1 MKYLRIIIRII
12 TGLVFIFSGTVKAID
27 PSGSAYKFGDYFNA
41 FDLGFLQPLALPLA
55 ILLCTAEF
63 FAGVSLL
70 TGFRQKTG
78 IWLTVLLMGLFTP
91 LTLVLAISNPV
102 SDCGCFGDA
111 IHLTNWQTFGKN
123 VVLLAFV
130 LILFSGRKHIKPVSG
145 QATEWVAMSFITLL
159 FVAFS
164 LANLRYLP
172 LIDFLPY
179 RVGTNIPE
187 SMKIPEGKPVD
198 EYKTTFI
205 YEKDGIKK
213 EFTLDNY
220 PAGDSTWKFVD
231 QKSVLIKKGYVPPV
245 HDFSITSPGGEDI
258 TGKILDNSG
267 YTLLMISVKLEKA
280 AKQKLEEGFALR
292 GALAP
297 AGIDFYVISS
307 SGADETGVYKNT
319 TDICSADETTLKT
332 IVRSNPGYLLIKGGV
347 VEGKWSWA
355 DLPVKQ
361 LAGIGQGG
369 VQEKNLN
376 NKSTGLIVSTVV
388 LFATLLLLIIVSLT
402 AKNTAKPEKTEI

>member
-1 MKYLRIIIRII
+1 MKYLRIISRII
-12 TGLVFIFSGTVKAID
+12 TGLVFIFSGTIKAID
-27 PSGSAYKFGDYFNA
+27 PLGSAYKFGDYFEA
-41 FDLGFLQPLALPLA
+41 FGLGFLQPLALPLA

-70 TGFRQKTG
+70 TGFRQKPG

-123 VVLLAFV
+123 LVLLAFV
-130 LILFSGRKHIKPVSG
+130 IILFSGRKHIKPVSG
-145 QATEWVAMSFITLL
+145 QATEWVAMSFISLL
-159 FVAFS
+159 FIAFS

-179 RVGTNIPE
+179 RVGANIPE
-187 SMKIPEGKPVD
+187 NMTIPEGKPVD

-213 EFTLDNY
+213 EFSLDNY
-220 PAGDSTWKFVD
+220 PEGDSTWKFID
-231 QKSVLIKKGYVPPV
+231 QKSILVKKGYTPPV

-258 TGKILDNSG
+258 TGKILDNGG

-280 AKQKLEEGFALR
+280 ARKRLEEGFALR
-292 GALAP
+292 GELASG
-297 AGIDFYVISS
+297 GIDFYVISA
-307 SGADETGVYKNT
+307 SGTEENGVYK
-319 TDICSADETTLKT
+319 D
-332 IVRSNPGYLLIKGGV
+332 
-347 VEGKWSWA
+347 
-355 DLPVKQ
+355 
-361 LAGIGQGG
+361 
-369 VQEKNLN
+369 
-376 NKSTGLIVSTVV
+376 STGIY
-388 LFATLLLLIIVSLT
+388 
-402 AKNTAKPEKTEI
+402 